1 MSDDQ
6 YYDEETETALEK
18 VKRLFVEN
26 KVVSAGTTPIRF
38 IFVIELSGINLRTIK
53 ESCFRSLQTGNK
65 ETRKQAKETSKE
77 THHYFHIN

>member
-26 KVVSAGTTPIRF
+26 KVVSAGTVPIRLHF
-38 IFVIELSGINLRTIK
+38 PW
-53 ESCFRSLQTGNK
+53 
-65 ETRKQAKETSKE
+65 
-77 THHYFHIN
+77 H